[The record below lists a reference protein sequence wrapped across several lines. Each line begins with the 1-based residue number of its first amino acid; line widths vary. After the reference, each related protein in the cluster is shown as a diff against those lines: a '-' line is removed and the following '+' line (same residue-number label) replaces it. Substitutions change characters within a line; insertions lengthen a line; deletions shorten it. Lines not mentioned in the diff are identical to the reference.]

1 MLKNTR
7 SQLKANHAYLT
18 DDHKELIMALKDAS
32 RDIGVLNLKN
42 HHRKEIVSKIWSD
55 LPYPAWI
62 VPNLTKMNL
71 SFRK

>member
-1 MLKNTR
+1 
-7 SQLKANHAYLT
+7 
-18 DDHKELIMALKDAS
+18 MALKDAS

-42 HHRKEIVSKIWSD
+42 HQRKEIVSKIWSD